1 MYCVQCGSKVP
12 DGSKFCT
19 ECGAPMPAPKA
30 VYPPKAPAASAIPQ
44 QVKPDFVDPQPAAVQ
59 QIPAA
64 VPVQAPTVPV
74 KSKYKRLLI
83 FAILLTAFAYL
94 TSNMVALI
102 IGIIAIIQAAKAKK
116 KETAGSLD
124 EARAAGKIT
133 KALDITALV
142 LNIIWLISL
151 IVALVVVIRMAVQSA
166 SLIAGGTPE
175 GIQEFL
181 RQYGYEY
188 DIDLIREWLRYNGAF
203 LLGL

>member
-44 QVKPDFVDPQPAAVQ
+44 QVRPDFVDSQPAAVQ

-64 VPVQAPTVPV
+64 VPVQAPAVPV
-74 KSKYKRLLI
+74 KSKYKRLLV
-83 FAILLTAFAYL
+83 FAILLTVFAYL
-94 TSNMVALI
+94 TSNMIALI
-102 IGIIAIIQAAKAKK
+102 IGIIAIIQVAKAKK
-116 KETAGSLD
+116 KGTAGSLD
-124 EARAAGKIT
+124 EARAAGKT
-133 KALDITALV
+133 AKALDITALV
-142 LNIIWLISL
+142 LNIIWIISL
-151 IVALVVVIRMAVQSA
+151 IAALFAVIRTVQTA
-166 SLIAGGTPE
+166 SMRTGGNAE
-175 GIQEFL
+175 AIQEFL